1 MPAVITAPER
11 LLSLDELHLGSF
23 SSLTPNRPTLKRAV
37 TMALPRVPIASTS
50 RIPYGSPSPA
60 GAAARTPST
69 TPTRT
74 FCTSRP
80 SPSPRAA
87 HRHAHLIHP
96 LARQRLT
103 NVVFTLAGVLSVVT
117 VSLGMSGSLGSAGVR
132 PGCPAR
138 KEAAVALQGDRGGQ
152 GGAGAGGAWKGKG
165 RFLDDPVV
173 PVAPGPAVAR
183 PGGAAAVV
191 GRAEEAPPREERGS
205 SGKSEPLA
213 GVDARIQEPAPAPAN
228 KGAGGWR
235 AWVGASERVV

>member
-1 MPAVITAPER
+1 
-11 LLSLDELHLGSF
+11 
-23 SSLTPNRPTLKRAV
+23 
-37 TMALPRVPIASTS
+37 MALPRVPIASTS

-138 KEAAVALQGDRGGQ
+138 KEAAVALQGDRGPAVRQ
-152 GGAGAGGAWKGKG
+152 RWSGGRRRLRRGRSGAVRASRSRLRGLTRGYRSLRRHRRTRAQAGGEPGSG
-165 RFLDDPVV
+165 RASGWSSSGAVRQRVV
-173 PVAPGPAVAR
+173 R
-183 PGGAAAVV
+183 GASAAVFSQAFALSFSA
-191 GRAEEAPPREERGS
+191 RAP
-205 SGKSEPLA
+205 
-213 GVDARIQEPAPAPAN
+213 
-228 KGAGGWR
+228 
-235 AWVGASERVV
+235 